1 MTDSTAT
8 RPALPH
14 RAIAGSALSPVALW
28 GILAVA
34 AVLLFAWRVGVQ
46 WPAALPGNGVD
57 LDRVILLYSTL
68 PRAAVAVLAGAVLGL
83 SGLLLQHVLR
93 NALAEPSTLGISAG
107 AQLAMTIASLHAP
120 LLMERS
126 QGLVAFAGGIG
137 AVLLV
142 LSLTWR
148 RGLEPVS
155 VVLAGMMVA
164 LTASSISAAMI
175 LANGEYLFSLFIW
188 GGGSLVQQDWGPAM
202 ALAVRLAAGAFAA
215 LMLLRPLTILGLD
228 DASARG
234 LGVARHASRFLVIAL
249 AVWMATTVA
258 AEVGV
263 IGFVGLA
270 APALATLSGART
282 LRQKL
287 LAAPLIG
294 AILLWLTDGL
304 EQLAAGSGGE
314 RIPTGAGTALL
325 GGPLLLW
332 LLPRLRMFEWP
343 HLGATGTKSHKASR
357 PWLLILLLLALTL
370 VAVAMALVV
379 GRGPMGWSI
388 ASGEMLAD
396 LAAWRAPRIGVAAA
410 AGAMLAVAGVVI
422 QRVTGNPL
430 ASPEVLGVGT
440 GAGAG
445 LTAVLMVSAT
455 AGLGW
460 QLAGSGLGALAAL
473 LVMLAIAARAKFGTD
488 RLLLAGIAM
497 SALCSAVITATI
509 AMGNAQAYIL
519 LRWLSG
525 STSQA
530 TAVDA
535 WVAIACIAPLTLP
548 LFLAAR
554 WLDILPLGA
563 DSARGLG
570 VPVSGG
576 RLMLIIVAAMLTAL
590 AAMVVGPLSFVGL
603 IAPHLARLI
612 GFSRARA
619 HLAGAMLLGALLMIV
634 SDWLSRMAAF
644 PYELPAGLFAS
655 LLGGPYLVYLL
666 AKGVPRHG

>member
-1 MTDSTAT
+1 MAE
-8 RPALPH
+8 RAVGH
-14 RAIAGSALSPVALW
+14 RATTSAALSPIALW
-28 GILAVA
+28 SFLAALA
-34 AVLLFAWRVGVQ
+34 ALLFAWRVGMQ
-46 WPAALPGNGVD
+46 WPAAPPGDGID

-93 NALAEPSTLGISAG
+93 NPLAEPSTLGISAG
-107 AQLAMTIASLHAP
+107 AQLAMTIASLYAP

-126 QGLVAFAGGIG
+126 QGLVAFAGGIA

-142 LSLTWR
+142 LALTWR

-155 VVLAGMMVA
+155 VMLAGMMVA
-164 LTASSISAAMI
+164 LTASSVSAALI

-188 GGGSLVQQDWGPAM
+188 GGGSLVQQDWEPTI
-202 ALAVRLAAGAFAA
+202 ALTVRLAAGAVAA

-234 LGVARHASRFLVIAL
+234 LGVARHSSRFLIIAL
-249 AVWMATTVA
+249 AVWMATSVT

-287 LAAPLIG
+287 ITAPLIG
-294 AILLWLTDGL
+294 AVLLWLTDGL
-304 EQLAAGSGGE
+304 VQLAAGSGGE

-332 LLPRLRMFEWP
+332 LLPRLRLLEWP
-343 HLGATGTKSHKASR
+343 HLGSKGAAPRKASR
-357 PWLLILLLLALTL
+357 PRLIILLLFGLAL
-370 VAVAMALVV
+370 VAAIVALVV
-379 GRGPMGWSI
+379 GRGPDGWSI
-388 ASGEMLAD
+388 AGGDLLTD

-410 AGAMLAVAGVVI
+410 AGAMLAAAGVVI

-455 AGLGW
+455 ADLGW
-460 QLAGSGLGALAAL
+460 QLAGSALGSLATLIA
-473 LVMLAIAARAKFGTD
+473 MLALAARAKFGAE

-497 SALCSAVITATI
+497 SALCSA
-509 AMGNAQAYIL
+509 
-519 LRWLSG
+519 
-525 STSQA
+525 
-530 TAVDA
+530 
-535 WVAIACIAPLTLP
+535 AI
-548 LFLAAR
+548 
-554 WLDILPLGA
+554 
-563 DSARGLG
+563 
-570 VPVSGG
+570 
-576 RLMLIIVAAMLTAL
+576 
-590 AAMVVGPLSFVGL
+590 
-603 IAPHLARLI
+603 
-612 GFSRARA
+612 
-619 HLAGAMLLGALLMIV
+619 
-634 SDWLSRMAAF
+634 
-644 PYELPAGLFAS
+644 
-655 LLGGPYLVYLL
+655 
-666 AKGVPRHG
+666 

>member
-1 MTDSTAT
+1 MAERTIHQGAMAA
-8 RPALPH
+8 R
-14 RAIAGSALSPVALW
+14 LSPIALW
-28 GILAVA
+28 GVLAAMA
-34 AVLLFAWRVGVQ
+34 ALLFAWRVGTQ
-46 WPAALPGNGVD
+46 WPTAPAAGN
-57 LDRVILLYSTL
+57 LDHVILFYSTL

-83 SGLLLQHVLR
+83 SGLLLQNVLR
-93 NALAEPSTLGISAG
+93 NPLAEPSTLGISAG
-107 AQLAMTIASLHAP
+107 AQLTMTVASLHAP

-126 QGLVAFAGGIG
+126 QGLVAFAGGAI

-142 LSLTWR
+142 LALTWR

-164 LTASSISAAMI
+164 LTASSVSAALI

-188 GGGSLVQQDWGPAM
+188 GGGSLVQQDWQPAI
-202 ALAVRLAAGAFAA
+202 ALTIRLSAGAVAA
-215 LMLLRPLTILGLD
+215 LMVLRPLIILGLD

-234 LGVARHASRFLVIAL
+234 LGVARHTSRFLVIAL

-287 LAAPLIG
+287 IAAPLIG

-304 EQLAAGSGGE
+304 VQLAAGTGGE

-332 LLPRLRMFEWP
+332 LLPRLRLFEWP
-343 HLGATGTKSHKASR
+343 HLGSNGPTPHRASR
-357 PWLLILLLLALTL
+357 PWVIILLLLAFTL
-370 VAVAMALVV
+370 VAAALALVV
-379 GRGPMGWSI
+379 GRGPTGWSL
-388 ASGEMLAD
+388 ASGDLLAD

-410 AGAMLAVAGVVI
+410 AGAMLAAAGVVI

-445 LTAVLMVSAT
+445 LTGVLTVSAT

-460 QLAGSGLGALAAL
+460 QLAGSALGALAAL
-473 LVMLAIAARAKFGTD
+473 TVMLAIAARAKFGAQ

-509 AMGNAQAYIL
+509 AMGNAQSYIL

-525 STSQA
+525 STGQA
-530 TAVDA
+530 TALDT
-535 WVAIACIAPLTLP
+535 WVALACLPPLSLP

-554 WLDILPLGA
+554 WLDILPLGP

-570 VPVSGG
+570 VPVAGG
-576 RLMLIIVAAMLTAL
+576 RLMLILVAALLTAL

-612 GFSRARA
+612 GFSRARV
-619 HLAGAMLLGALLMIV
+619 HLAGGMLLGALLMIV

-666 AKGVPRHG
+666 ARGVPHQR

>member
-1 MTDSTAT
+1 MTDRVVTSAAPPY
-8 RPALPH
+8 RI
-14 RAIAGSALSPVALW
+14 IAGSALSPVALW
-28 GILAVA
+28 GMLALA
-34 AVLLFAWRVGVQ
+34 AALLFAWRVGMQ
-46 WPAALPGNGVD
+46 WPATLPSDSFD

-120 LLMERS
+120 LLMQRS
-126 QGLVAFAGGIG
+126 QGLVAFAGGIA

-164 LTASSISAAMI
+164 LTASSISAALI

-188 GGGSLVQQDWGPAM
+188 GGGSLVQQDWGPAI

-215 LMLLRPLTILGLD
+215 LMLLRQLTILGLD

-304 EQLAAGSGGE
+304 VQLAAGSGGE

-388 ASGEMLAD
+388 ASDEMLAD

-410 AGAMLAVAGVVI
+410 AGAMLAAAGVVI

-535 WVAIACIAPLTLP
+535 WVAIACLAPLTLP

-554 WLDILPLGA
+554 WLDILSLGS

-570 VPVSGG
+570 VPVDGG

-603 IAPHLARLI
+603 IAPHLARLV
-612 GFSRARA
+612 GFSRARV
-619 HLAGAMLLGALLMIV
+619 HLTGAMLLGALLMVV

>member
-1 MTDSTAT
+1 MADRAMTEPAAT
-8 RPALPH
+8 GH
-14 RAIAGSALSPVALW
+14 ALSPIALW
-28 GILAVA
+28 GLLAGVA
-34 AVLLFAWRVGVQ
+34 ALLFAWRVGMQ
-46 WPAALPGNGVD
+46 WPTAPGDGID
-57 LDRVILLYSTL
+57 LDRVILFYSTL
-68 PRAAVAVLAGAVLGL
+68 PRAAVAVLAGTVLGL

-93 NALAEPSTLGISAG
+93 NPLAEPSTLGISAG
-107 AQLAMTIASLHAP
+107 AQLAMTAASVYAP
-120 LLMERS
+120 FLMGRS
-126 QGLVAFAGGIG
+126 QGPVAFAGGIV

-164 LTASSISAAMI
+164 LTASSISAALI
-175 LANGEYLFSLFIW
+175 LANGDYLFSLFIW
-188 GGGSLVQQDWGPAM
+188 GGGSLVQQDWGPAI
-202 ALAVRLAAGAFAA
+202 ALAVRLAIGVGAA
-215 LMLLRPLTILGLD
+215 LLLLRPLTILGLD

-234 LGVARHASRFLVIAL
+234 LGIARHSSRFLVIAL
-249 AVWMATTVA
+249 AVWMATTVV

-304 EQLAAGSGGE
+304 VQLAAGTGGE

-325 GGPLLLW
+325 GGPVLLW
-332 LLPRLRMFEWP
+332 LLPRLRMLEWP
-343 HLGATGTKSHKASR
+343 DLGAHGASPRKAGD
-357 PWLLILLLLALTL
+357 PWLIILLLLL
-370 VAVAMALVV
+370 AMLLAAWVALVL
-379 GRGPMGWSI
+379 GRGPAGWSV
-388 ASGEMLAD
+388 AGGEMLSD

-422 QRVTGNPL
+422 QRITGNPL

-445 LTAVLMVSAT
+445 LTAVLAFSA
-455 AGLGW
+455 AAAPGW
-460 QLAGSGLGALAAL
+460 QFAGSVLGSLAVLIA
-473 LVMLAIAARAKFGTD
+473 MLAIGARAKFGAE
-488 RLLLAGIAM
+488 RLLLAGVTM

-509 AMGNAQAYIL
+509 AMGNAQSYVL

-530 TAVDA
+530 TGVDA
-535 WVAIACIAPLTLP
+535 WLMIACLVLLTLP

-554 WLDILPLGA
+554 WLDILPLGENT
-563 DSARGLG
+563 ARGLG
-570 VPVSGG
+570 LPVANG
-576 RLMLIIVAAMLTAL
+576 RLTLIVLAAILTAL
-590 AAMVVGPLSFVGL
+590 AAMFVGPLSFVGL
-603 IAPHLARLI
+603 IAPHLARLV
-612 GFSRARA
+612 GFARARA
-619 HLAGAMLLGALLMIV
+619 HLAGAVLIGALLMIV

-655 LLGGPYLVYLL
+655 LLGGPYLVHLL

>member
-1 MTDSTAT
+1 M
-8 RPALPH
+8 
-14 RAIAGSALSPVALW
+14 SPIILW
-28 GILAVA
+28 GLLAGLA
-34 AVLLFAWRVGVQ
+34 ALLFAWRVGMQ
-46 WPAALPGNGVD
+46 QPASVPGD
-57 LDRVILLYSTL
+57 LRHVILFYSSL
-68 PRAAVAVLAGAVLGL
+68 PRAVVAVLAGAVLGL

-93 NALAEPSTLGISAG
+93 NPLAEPSTLGISGG
-107 AQLAMTIASLHAP
+107 AQLAMTLASLYAP

-126 QGLVAFAGGIG
+126 QGLVAFAGGTA

-142 LSLTWR
+142 LALTWR
-148 RGLEPVS
+148 RGLEPMS

-164 LTASSISAAMI
+164 LTASSVSAALI
-175 LANGEYLFSLFIW
+175 LANGDYLFSLFIW
-188 GGGSLVQQDWGPAM
+188 GGGSLVQQDWRPAI
-202 ALAVRLAAGAFAA
+202 ALTIRLAAGAAAA
-215 LMLLRPLTILGLD
+215 LMLARPLTILGLD

-234 LGVARHASRFLVIAL
+234 LGVARHTSRFLIIAL

-258 AEVGV
+258 AQIGV

-270 APALATLSGART
+270 APALAMLSGART

-287 LAAPLIG
+287 IAAPLIG
-294 AILLWLTDGL
+294 AVLLWLTDGL
-304 EQLAAGSGGE
+304 VQLAAGSGGE

-343 HLGATGTKSHKASR
+343 HLGSNGVTPRKARR
-357 PWLLILLLLALTL
+357 PWLIILVLLALTFAAAL
-370 VAVAMALVV
+370 ALVV
-379 GRGPMGWSI
+379 GRGPAGWSI
-388 ASGEMLAD
+388 ASGDLLAD
-396 LAAWRAPRIGVAAA
+396 LVSWRAPRVGVAAA
-410 AGAMLAVAGVVI
+410 AGAMLAAAGVVI

-445 LTAVLMVSAT
+445 LTAVLTVSAT
-455 AGLGW
+455 TGLGW
-460 QLAGSGLGALAAL
+460 QLAGSAAGSLAALAA
-473 LVMLAIAARAKFGTD
+473 MLAIAAKAKFGAD

-497 SALCSAVITATI
+497 SALCSALITATI
-509 AMGNAQAYIL
+509 AMGNTQSYVL

-525 STSQA
+525 STGQA
-530 TAVDA
+530 TALDA
-535 WVAIACIAPLTLP
+535 AVALACLLPLTLP

-570 VPVSGG
+570 VPVAGG
-576 RLMLIIVAAMLTAL
+576 RLMLVVVSALLTAL
-590 AAMVVGPLSFVGL
+590 AALIVGPLSFVGL
-603 IAPHLARLI
+603 IAPHLARLL
-612 GFSRARA
+612 GFWRARI
-619 HLAGAMLLGALLMIV
+619 HLAGAMLLGALLMTI

-644 PYELPAGLFAS
+644 PYELPVGLFAS

-666 AKGVPRHG
+666 AKGVPRQG

>member
-1 MTDSTAT
+1 MARSEI
-8 RPALPH
+8 PH
-14 RAIAGSALSPVALW
+14 RTIGGALSPIILW
-28 GILAVA
+28 GLLAGLA
-34 AVLLFAWRVGVQ
+34 TLLFAWRVGMQ
-46 WPAALPGNGVD
+46 QPASVPGD
-57 LDRVILLYSTL
+57 LQHVILFYSSL
-68 PRAAVAVLAGAVLGL
+68 PRAVVAGLAGAVLGL
-83 SGLLLQHVLR
+83 SGLLLQYVLR
-93 NALAEPSTLGISAG
+93 NPLAEPSTLGISGG
-107 AQLAMTIASLHAP
+107 AQLAMTLASLYAP

-126 QGLVAFAGGIG
+126 QGLVAFAGGSA

-142 LSLTWR
+142 LALTWR

-164 LTASSISAAMI
+164 LTASSVSAALI
-175 LANGEYLFSLFIW
+175 LANGDYLFSLFIW
-188 GGGSLVQQDWGPAM
+188 GGGSLVQQDWQPAI
-202 ALAVRLAAGAFAA
+202 ALTIRLAAGAAAA

-234 LGVARHASRFLVIAL
+234 LGVARHTSRFLIIAL

-258 AEVGV
+258 AQFGV

-287 LAAPLIG
+287 VAAPLIG
-294 AILLWLTDGL
+294 AVLLWLTDGL
-304 EQLAAGSGGE
+304 VQLAAGAGGE

-343 HLGATGTKSHKASR
+343 HLGSNGAAPRKARR
-357 PWLLILLLLALTL
+357 PWLIIFVLLALTFAAAAL
-370 VAVAMALVV
+370 ALVV
-379 GRGPMGWSI
+379 GRGPAGWSI
-388 ASGEMLAD
+388 AGCDLLAD
-396 LAAWRAPRIGVAAA
+396 LVSWRAPRVGVAAA
-410 AGAMLAVAGVVI
+410 AGAMLAAAGVVI

-445 LTAVLMVSAT
+445 LTAVLTVSAT
-455 AGLGW
+455 TGLGW
-460 QLAGSGLGALAAL
+460 QLAGSAAGSLAALAA
-473 LVMLAIAARAKFGTD
+473 MLAIAAKAKFGAD

-497 SALCSAVITATI
+497 SALCSALITATI
-509 AMGNAQAYIL
+509 AMGNTQSYVL

-525 STSQA
+525 STGQA
-530 TAVDA
+530 TALDA
-535 WVAIACIAPLTLP
+535 AVALACLLPLTLP

-570 VPVSGG
+570 VPVAGG
-576 RLMLIIVAAMLTAL
+576 RLMLVVVSALLTAL
-590 AAMVVGPLSFVGL
+590 AALIVGPLSFVGL
-603 IAPHLARLI
+603 IAPHLARLL
-612 GFSRARA
+612 GFWRARI
-619 HLAGAMLLGALLMIV
+619 HLAGAMLLGALLMTI

-644 PYELPAGLFAS
+644 PYELPVGLFAS

-666 AKGVPRHG
+666 AKGVPRQG

>member
-1 MTDSTAT
+1 MTDRAAT
-8 RPALPH
+8 GY
-14 RAIAGSALSPVALW
+14 AGAGRALSP
-28 GILAVA
+28 LAVWGALA
-34 AVLLFAWRVGVQ
+34 AAAAFLFAWRVGMQ
-46 WPAALPGNGVD
+46 WLAMPPAEGAD
-57 LDRVILLYSTL
+57 LDRIILLYSTL
-68 PRAAVAVLAGAVLGL
+68 PRAVVAVVAGAVLGL

-93 NALAEPSTLGISAG
+93 NPLAEPSTLGISAG
-107 AQLAMTIASLHAP
+107 AQLAMTTASLYAP
-120 LLMERS
+120 LLIGWS
-126 QGLVAFAGGIG
+126 QGLVAFAGGTA

-142 LSLTWR
+142 LALTWR

-164 LTASSISAAMI
+164 LTASSVSAALI

-188 GGGSLVQQDWGPAM
+188 GGGSLVQQDWGPAV
-202 ALAVRLAAGAFAA
+202 ALTTRLAAGAVAA

-234 LGVARHASRFLVIAL
+234 LGVARHTSRFLIIAL
-249 AVWMATTVA
+249 AVWMATTVT

-270 APALATLSGART
+270 APALAALSGART

-287 LAAPLIG
+287 VAAPLVG

-304 EQLAAGSGGE
+304 VQLAAGSGGE

-343 HLGATGTKSHKASR
+343 HLGPSDAAPRKANR
-357 PWLLILLLLALTL
+357 PWLVIILLAVLTL
-370 VAVAMALVV
+370 VAVTVALVV
-379 GRGPMGWSI
+379 GRGPTGWSF
-388 ASGEMLAD
+388 ASGDLLAD
-396 LAAWRAPRIGVAAA
+396 LTAWRAPRIGVAAA
-410 AGAMLAVAGVVI
+410 SGAMLAAAGVVI

-460 QLAGSGLGALAAL
+460 QLAGSALGSLAAL
-473 LVMLAIAARAKFGTD
+473 IAMLAIAARAKFGAE

-509 AMGNAQAYIL
+509 AMGNAQSYVL

-525 STSQA
+525 STGQA
-530 TAVDA
+530 TMLDA
-535 WVAIACIAPLTLP
+535 SIALACLLPLTLP

-554 WLDILPLGA
+554 WLDIMPLGP
-563 DSARGLG
+563 DTARGLG
-570 VPVSGG
+570 VPVAGG
-576 RLMLIIVAAMLTAL
+576 RLMLIIVAALLTAL
-590 AAMVVGPLSFVGL
+590 SAMIVGPLSFVGL
-603 IAPHLARLI
+603 IAPHLARLA
-612 GFSRARA
+612 GFSRAQL
-619 HLAGAMLLGALLMIV
+619 HLVGAMLLGALLMIV

-666 AKGVPRHG
+666 ARGVPRQG

>member
-1 MTDSTAT
+1 MARSEI
-8 RPALPH
+8 PH
-14 RAIAGSALSPVALW
+14 RTIGGALSPIILW
-28 GILAVA
+28 GLLAGLA
-34 AVLLFAWRVGVQ
+34 ALLFAWRVGMQ
-46 WPAALPGNGVD
+46 QPASVPGD
-57 LDRVILLYSTL
+57 LRHVILFYSSL
-68 PRAAVAVLAGAVLGL
+68 PRAVVAVLAGAVLGL

-93 NALAEPSTLGISAG
+93 NPLAEPSTLGISGG
-107 AQLAMTIASLHAP
+107 AQLAMTLASLYAP

-126 QGLVAFAGGIG
+126 QGLVAFAGGTA

-142 LSLTWR
+142 LALTWR

-164 LTASSISAAMI
+164 LTASSVSAALI
-175 LANGEYLFSLFIW
+175 LANGDYLFSLFIW
-188 GGGSLVQQDWGPAM
+188 GGGSLVQQDWRPAI
-202 ALAVRLAAGAFAA
+202 ALTIRLAAGAAAA
-215 LMLLRPLTILGLD
+215 LMLARPLTILGLD

-234 LGVARHASRFLVIAL
+234 LGVARHTSRFLIIAL

-258 AEVGV
+258 AQIGV

-270 APALATLSGART
+270 APALAMLSGART

-287 LAAPLIG
+287 IAAPLIG
-294 AILLWLTDGL
+294 AVLLWLTDGL
-304 EQLAAGSGGE
+304 VQLAAGSGGE

-343 HLGATGTKSHKASR
+343 HLGSNGAAPRKARR
-357 PWLLILLLLALTL
+357 PWLIILVLLALTFAAAL
-370 VAVAMALVV
+370 ALVV
-379 GRGPMGWSI
+379 GRGPAGWSI
-388 ASGEMLAD
+388 ASGDLLAD
-396 LAAWRAPRIGVAAA
+396 LVSWRAPRVGVAAA
-410 AGAMLAVAGVVI
+410 AGAMLAAAGVVI

-445 LTAVLMVSAT
+445 LTAVLTVSAT
-455 AGLGW
+455 TGLGW
-460 QLAGSGLGALAAL
+460 QLAGSAAGSLAALAA
-473 LVMLAIAARAKFGTD
+473 MLAIAAKAKFGAD

-497 SALCSAVITATI
+497 SALCSALITATI
-509 AMGNAQAYIL
+509 AMGNTQSYVL

-525 STSQA
+525 STGQA
-530 TAVDA
+530 TALDA
-535 WVAIACIAPLTLP
+535 AVALACLLPLTLP

-570 VPVSGG
+570 VPVAGG
-576 RLMLIIVAAMLTAL
+576 RLMLVVVSALLTAL
-590 AAMVVGPLSFVGL
+590 AALIVGPLSFVGL
-603 IAPHLARLI
+603 IAPHLARLL
-612 GFSRARA
+612 GFWRARI
-619 HLAGAMLLGALLMIV
+619 HLAGAMLLGALLMTI

-644 PYELPAGLFAS
+644 PYELPVGLFAS

-666 AKGVPRHG
+666 AKGVPRQG

>member
-1 MTDSTAT
+1 MTDRAAT
-8 RPALPH
+8 RYAGAG
-14 RAIAGSALSPVALW
+14 RAPSP
-28 GILAVA
+28 LAVWGALA
-34 AVLLFAWRVGVQ
+34 AAAAFLFAWRVGMQ
-46 WPAALPGNGVD
+46 WLAMPPAEGAD
-57 LDRVILLYSTL
+57 LDRIILLYSTL
-68 PRAAVAVLAGAVLGL
+68 PRAVVAVVAGAVLGL

-93 NALAEPSTLGISAG
+93 NPLAEPSTLGISAG
-107 AQLAMTIASLHAP
+107 AQLAMTTASLYAP
-120 LLMERS
+120 LLIGWS
-126 QGLVAFAGGIG
+126 QGLVAFAGGTA

-142 LSLTWR
+142 LALTWR

-164 LTASSISAAMI
+164 LTASSVSAALI

-188 GGGSLVQQDWGPAM
+188 GGGSLVQQDWGPAV
-202 ALAVRLAAGAFAA
+202 ALTTRLAAGAVAA

-234 LGVARHASRFLVIAL
+234 LGVARHTSRFLIIAL
-249 AVWMATTVA
+249 AVWMATTVT

-270 APALATLSGART
+270 APALAALSGART

-287 LAAPLIG
+287 VAAPLVG
-294 AILLWLTDGL
+294 AVLLWLTDGL
-304 EQLAAGSGGE
+304 VQFAAGSGGE

-332 LLPRLRMFEWP
+332 LLPRLRIFEWP
-343 HLGATGTKSHKASR
+343 HLGPSGAAPRKANR
-357 PWLLILLLLALTL
+357 PWLVTMLLAVLTL
-370 VAVAMALVV
+370 VAVAMALIV
-379 GRGPMGWSI
+379 GRGPTGWSF
-388 ASGEMLAD
+388 ASGDLLAD
-396 LAAWRAPRIGVAAA
+396 LTAWRAPRIGVAAA
-410 AGAMLAVAGVVI
+410 SGAMLAAAGVVI

-460 QLAGSGLGALAAL
+460 QLAGSALGSLAAL
-473 LVMLAIAARAKFGTD
+473 IAMLAIAARAKFGAE

-509 AMGNAQAYIL
+509 AMGNAQSYIL

-525 STSQA
+525 STGQA
-530 TAVDA
+530 TMLDA
-535 WVAIACIAPLTLP
+535 SIALACLLPLTLP

-554 WLDILPLGA
+554 WLDILPLGP
-563 DSARGLG
+563 DTARGLG
-570 VPVSGG
+570 VPVAGG
-576 RLMLIIVAAMLTAL
+576 RLMLIIAAALLTAL
-590 AAMVVGPLSFVGL
+590 SAMIVGPLSFVGL
-603 IAPHLARLI
+603 IAPHLARLV
-612 GFSRARA
+612 GFSRAQL

-666 AKGVPRHG
+666 ARGVPRQG

>member
-1 MTDSTAT
+1 MAERTKSDHAAT
-8 RPALPH
+8 SAALLP
-14 RAIAGSALSPVALW
+14 IALW
-28 GILAVA
+28 GLLAAVA
-34 AVLLFAWRVGVQ
+34 ALLFAWRVGMQ
-46 WPAALPGNGVD
+46 WPAPLPGGIG

-68 PRAAVAVLAGAVLGL
+68 PRGAVAVLAGAVLGL

-93 NALAEPSTLGISAG
+93 NPLAEPSTLGISAG
-107 AQLAMTIASLHAP
+107 AQLAMTIVSLYAP

-126 QGLVAFAGGIG
+126 QGLVAFAGGIA

-142 LSLTWR
+142 LALTWR

-155 VVLAGMMVA
+155 VMLAGMMVA
-164 LTASSISAAMI
+164 LTASSVSAALI
-175 LANGEYLFSLFIW
+175 LANGDYLFSLFIW
-188 GGGSLVQQDWGPAM
+188 GGGSLVQQDWEPTI
-202 ALAVRLAAGAFAA
+202 ALTVRLAAGAVAA

-228 DASARG
+228 DASARS
-234 LGVARHASRFLVIAL
+234 LGVARHSSRFLIIAL
-249 AVWMATTVA
+249 AVWMATSVA

-287 LAAPLIG
+287 ITAPLIG
-294 AILLWLTDGL
+294 AVLLWLTDGL
-304 EQLAAGSGGE
+304 VQLAAGSGGE

-332 LLPRLRMFEWP
+332 LLPRLRLLEWP
-343 HLGATGTKSHKASR
+343 HLGSKGAAPRKASR
-357 PWLLILLLLALTL
+357 PRLIILLLLGLAL
-370 VAVAMALVV
+370 VAAIVALVV
-379 GRGPMGWSI
+379 GRGPDGWSI
-388 ASGEMLAD
+388 AGGDLLTD

-410 AGAMLAVAGVVI
+410 ARAMLAAARVI
-422 QRVTGNPL
+422 QRVTGTRL

-455 AGLGW
+455 ADLGW
-460 QLAGSGLGALAAL
+460 QLAGSALGSLVALIA
-473 LVMLAIAARAKFGTD
+473 MLALAARAKFGAE

-497 SALCSAVITATI
+497 SALCSAAITATI
-509 AMGNAQAYIL
+509 AMGNAQSYIL

-525 STSQA
+525 STGQA
-530 TAVDA
+530 SALDA
-535 WVAIACIAPLTLP
+535 GLALACLLPLTLP

-554 WLDILPLGA
+554 WLDILPLGS

-570 VPVSGG
+570 VPVAGG
-576 RLMLIIVAAMLTAL
+576 RLMLIVVAALLTAL

-603 IAPHLARLI
+603 IAPHLARLV
-612 GFSRARA
+612 GFSRARV
-619 HLAGAMLLGALLMIV
+619 HLAGAMLLGVLLMIV

-666 AKGVPRHG
+666 AKGVPRQG

>member
-1 MTDSTAT
+1 M
-8 RPALPH
+8 
-14 RAIAGSALSPVALW
+14 SPIILW
-28 GILAVA
+28 GLLAGLA
-34 AVLLFAWRVGVQ
+34 ALLFAWRVGMQ
-46 WPAALPGNGVD
+46 QPASVPGD
-57 LDRVILLYSTL
+57 LRHVILFYSSL
-68 PRAAVAVLAGAVLGL
+68 PRAVVAVLAGAVLGL

-93 NALAEPSTLGISAG
+93 NPLAEPSTLGISGG
-107 AQLAMTIASLHAP
+107 AQLAMTLASLYAP

-126 QGLVAFAGGIG
+126 QGLVAFAGGTA

-142 LSLTWR
+142 LALTWR

-164 LTASSISAAMI
+164 LTASSVSAALI
-175 LANGEYLFSLFIW
+175 LANGDYLFSLFIW
-188 GGGSLVQQDWGPAM
+188 GGGSLVQQDWRPAI
-202 ALAVRLAAGAFAA
+202 ALTIRLAAGAAAA
-215 LMLLRPLTILGLD
+215 LMLARPLTILGLD

-234 LGVARHASRFLVIAL
+234 LGVARHTSRFLIIAL

-258 AEVGV
+258 AQIGV

-270 APALATLSGART
+270 APALAMLSGART

-287 LAAPLIG
+287 IAAPLIG
-294 AILLWLTDGL
+294 AVLLWLTDGL
-304 EQLAAGSGGE
+304 VQLAAGSGGE

-343 HLGATGTKSHKASR
+343 HLGSNGAAPRKARR
-357 PWLLILLLLALTL
+357 PWLIILVLLALTFAAAL
-370 VAVAMALVV
+370 ALVV
-379 GRGPMGWSI
+379 GRGPAGWSI
-388 ASGEMLAD
+388 ASGDLLAD
-396 LAAWRAPRIGVAAA
+396 LVSWRAPRVGVAAA
-410 AGAMLAVAGVVI
+410 AGAMLAAAGVVI

-445 LTAVLMVSAT
+445 LTAVLTVSAT
-455 AGLGW
+455 TGLGW
-460 QLAGSGLGALAAL
+460 QLAGSAAGSLAALAA
-473 LVMLAIAARAKFGTD
+473 MLAIAAKAKFGAD

-497 SALCSAVITATI
+497 SALCSALITATI
-509 AMGNAQAYIL
+509 AMGNTQSYVL

-525 STSQA
+525 STGQA
-530 TAVDA
+530 TALDA
-535 WVAIACIAPLTLP
+535 AVALACLLPLTLP

-570 VPVSGG
+570 VPVAGG
-576 RLMLIIVAAMLTAL
+576 RLMLVVVSALLTAL
-590 AAMVVGPLSFVGL
+590 AALIVGPLSFVGL
-603 IAPHLARLI
+603 IAPHLARLL
-612 GFSRARA
+612 GFWRARI
-619 HLAGAMLLGALLMIV
+619 HLAGAMLLGALLMTI

-644 PYELPAGLFAS
+644 PYELPVGLFAS

-666 AKGVPRHG
+666 AKGVPRQG

>member
-1 MTDSTAT
+1 M
-8 RPALPH
+8 
-14 RAIAGSALSPVALW
+14 
-28 GILAVA
+28 
-34 AVLLFAWRVGVQ
+34 Q
-46 WPAALPGNGVD
+46 
-57 LDRVILLYSTL
+57 
-68 PRAAVAVLAGAVLGL
+68 
-83 SGLLLQHVLR
+83 
-93 NALAEPSTLGISAG
+93 
-107 AQLAMTIASLHAP
+107 
-120 LLMERS
+120 RS
-126 QGLVAFAGGIG
+126 QGLVAFAGGIA

-164 LTASSISAAMI
+164 LTASSISAALI

-188 GGGSLVQQDWGPAM
+188 GGGSLVQQDWAPAI
-202 ALAVRLAAGAFAA
+202 ALTVRLTAGAFAA
-215 LMLLRPLTILGLD
+215 LMLVRPLTILGLD

-287 LAAPLIG
+287 VAAPLIG

-304 EQLAAGSGGE
+304 VQLAAGSGGE

-370 VAVAMALVV
+370 IAVAMALVV

-388 ASGEMLAD
+388 AGGEMLAD

-410 AGAMLAVAGVVI
+410 AGAMLAAAGVVI

-535 WVAIACIAPLTLP
+535 WVAIACLAPLTLP

-554 WLDILPLGA
+554 WLDILPLGS

-570 VPVSGG
+570 VPVDGG

-603 IAPHLARLI
+603 IAPHLARLV
-612 GFSRARA
+612 GFSRARV
-619 HLAGAMLLGALLMIV
+619 HLTGAMLLGALLMVV

-666 AKGVPRHG
+666 AKGVPRYG

>member
-1 MTDSTAT
+1 MVDRTMTQRATAG
-8 RPALPH
+8 R
-14 RAIAGSALSPVALW
+14 ALSPIALW
-28 GILAVA
+28 GLLAAVA
-34 AVLLFAWRVGVQ
+34 ALLFAWRISTQ
-46 WPAALPGNGVD
+46 WPTAPAGDGAD
-57 LDRVILLYSTL
+57 LDRVILFYSTL

-83 SGLLLQHVLR
+83 SGLLLQRVLR
-93 NALAEPSTLGISAG
+93 NPLAEPSTLGISAG
-107 AQLAMTIASLHAP
+107 AQLAMTAASVYAP
-120 LLMERS
+120 FLMERS
-126 QGLVAFAGGIG
+126 QGTVAFAGGTA

-164 LTASSISAAMI
+164 LTASAISAALI
-175 LANGEYLFSLFIW
+175 LANGDYLFSLFIW
-188 GGGSLVQQDWGPAM
+188 GGGSLVQQDWGPPIALSTR
-202 ALAVRLAAGAFAA
+202 LAVGAGAA
-215 LMLLRPLTILGLD
+215 LLLLRPLTILGLD
-228 DASARG
+228 DASARS
-234 LGVARHASRFLVIAL
+234 LGIARHTSRFLVIAL
-249 AVWMATTVA
+249 AVWMATTVV

-270 APALATLSGART
+270 APALATLSGARS
-282 LRQKL
+282 LGQKL

-304 EQLAAGSGGE
+304 VQLAAGAGGE

-325 GGPLLLW
+325 GGPVLLW
-332 LLPRLRMFEWP
+332 LLPRLRLLEWP
-343 HLGATGTKSHKASR
+343 SLNTSGTSPRKAGR
-357 PWLLILLLLALTL
+357 FITLLLLLLTL
-370 VAVAMALVV
+370 VAAVVALVV
-379 GRGPMGWSI
+379 GRGPAGWSI
-388 ASGEMLAD
+388 AGGEMLAD

-422 QRVTGNPL
+422 QRITGNPL

-460 QLAGSGLGALAAL
+460 QLAGSVFGSLAVLIA
-473 LVMLAIAARAKFGTD
+473 MLTIAARAKFGSE

-509 AMGNAQAYIL
+509 AMGNSQSYVL

-530 TAVDA
+530 TGADA
-535 WVAIACIAPLTLP
+535 WVALACLMLLTLP

-554 WLDILPLGA
+554 WLDILPLGE
-563 DSARGLG
+563 DTARGLG
-570 VPVSGG
+570 LPIAGG
-576 RLMLIIVAAMLTAL
+576 RLTLIVLAAILTAL
-590 AAMVVGPLSFVGL
+590 AAMFVGPLSFVGL

-612 GFSRARA
+612 GFARARL
-619 HLAGAMLLGALLMIV
+619 HLAGAVLVGALLMIV
-634 SDWLSRMAAF
+634 SDWLSRMVAF
-644 PYELPAGLFAS
+644 PYELPVGLFAS
-655 LLGGPYLVYLL
+655 LLGGPYLVHLL

>member
-1 MTDSTAT
+1 MARSSI
-8 RPALPH
+8 PH
-14 RAIAGSALSPVALW
+14 RIIGGALSPIILW
-28 GILAVA
+28 GLLAGLA
-34 AVLLFAWRVGVQ
+34 ALLFTWRVGMQ
-46 WPAALPGNGVD
+46 QPASVPDD
-57 LDRVILLYSTL
+57 LRHVVLFYSTL
-68 PRAAVAVLAGAVLGL
+68 PRAFVAVLAGAVLGL

-93 NALAEPSTLGISAG
+93 NPLAEPSTLGISGG
-107 AQLAMTIASLHAP
+107 AQLAMTLASLYAP

-126 QGLVAFAGGIG
+126 QGLVAFAGGTA

-142 LSLTWR
+142 LALTWR

-164 LTASSISAAMI
+164 LTASSVSAALI
-175 LANGEYLFSLFIW
+175 LANGDYLFSLFIW
-188 GGGSLVQQDWGPAM
+188 GGGSLVQQDWRPAI
-202 ALAVRLAAGAFAA
+202 ALTIRLAAGAAAA

-234 LGVARHASRFLVIAL
+234 LGVARHTSRFLIIAL

-258 AEVGV
+258 AQIGV

-270 APALATLSGART
+270 APALAMLSGART

-287 LAAPLIG
+287 IAAPLIG
-294 AILLWLTDGL
+294 AVLLWLTDGL
-304 EQLAAGSGGE
+304 VQLAAGSGGE

-343 HLGATGTKSHKASR
+343 HLGSNGVTPRKARR
-357 PWLLILLLLALTL
+357 PWLIILVLLALTFAAAL
-370 VAVAMALVV
+370 ALVV
-379 GRGPMGWSI
+379 GRGPAGWSI
-388 ASGEMLAD
+388 ASGDLLAD
-396 LAAWRAPRIGVAAA
+396 LVSWRAPRVGVAAA
-410 AGAMLAVAGVVI
+410 AGAMLAAAGVVI

-445 LTAVLMVSAT
+445 LTAVLTVSAT
-455 AGLGW
+455 TGLGW
-460 QLAGSGLGALAAL
+460 QLAGSAAGSLAALAA
-473 LVMLAIAARAKFGTD
+473 MLAIAAKAKFGAD

-497 SALCSAVITATI
+497 SALCSALITATI
-509 AMGNAQAYIL
+509 AMGNTQSYML

-525 STSQA
+525 STGQA
-530 TAVDA
+530 TALDA
-535 WVAIACIAPLTLP
+535 AVALACLLPLTLP

-570 VPVSGG
+570 VPVAGG
-576 RLMLIIVAAMLTAL
+576 RLMLVVVSALLTAL
-590 AAMVVGPLSFVGL
+590 AALIVGPLSFVGL
-603 IAPHLARLI
+603 IAPHLARLL
-612 GFSRARA
+612 GFWRARI
-619 HLAGAMLLGALLMIV
+619 HLAGAMLLGALLMTI

-644 PYELPAGLFAS
+644 PYELPVGLFAS

-666 AKGVPRHG
+666 AKGVPRQG